1 MSCFS
6 DRVDFCFRI
15 KELSKITPWFL
26 SGWCLFVLF
35 KLKISRVLIYPI
47 YTATW
52 QFSNISVKNSLD
64 RSFSLDIDGIL
75 EGTGLVTQ
83 FQRNINENNAD
94 QTIWKMKLI
103 KAGLPKQL
111 IVIQS
116 LTPVLATQ
124 LVLSWVCLHRFI
136 LH

>member
-1 MSCFS
+1 MKKNNSLILKC
-6 DRVDFCFRI
+6 
-15 KELSKITPWFL
+15 LS
-26 SGWCLFVLF
+26 VLF
-35 KLKISRVLIYPI
+35 KLKISRALIYLI
-47 YTATW
+47 YTATG
-52 QFSNISVKNSLD
+52 QFTNFSVMNSLD
-64 RSFSLDIDGIL
+64 RSSSLDIDGIL

-124 LVLSWVCLHRFI
+124 LVLS
-136 LH
+136 